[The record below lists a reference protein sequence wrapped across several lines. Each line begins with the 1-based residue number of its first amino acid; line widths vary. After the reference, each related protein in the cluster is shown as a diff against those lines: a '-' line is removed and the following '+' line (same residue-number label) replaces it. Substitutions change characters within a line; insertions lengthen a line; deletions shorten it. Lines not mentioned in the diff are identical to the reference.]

1 VSKKQV
7 RLSDINQIKT
17 RSKEFIDRT
26 ITVVLN
32 DNTTLFG
39 QLKKLDGNDLV
50 IVNMRQKKIKLPLE
64 KVIELFTD
72 IDA

>member
-32 DNTTLFG
+32 DNTTIFG
-39 QLKKLDGNDLV
+39 ELKKLDGNDLV

>member
-72 IDA
+72 IGA